1 MSRRL
6 TKVCAALKKTPSR
19 ADPMNMK
26 AEQFIEFANDFA
38 KASAQTSSDEIQQA
52 FEDNLNYLARPGSQV
67 VVIRKPWPIGH
78 WGKVI
83 AFREFNPCYFRVEV
97 EIEGKLVQIP
107 ASALARQV
115 GAPDCEKAELKYI
128 YLLMKI
134 NGLKIASR

>member
-1 MSRRL
+1 
-6 TKVCAALKKTPSR
+6 
-19 ADPMNMK
+19 MK

-38 KASAQTSSDEIQQA
+38 KASAHTSSIEIQQA
-52 FEDNLNYLARPGSQV
+52 YEDNLDCLARPGERV

-78 WGKVI
+78 WGTVI

-97 EIEGKLVQIP
+97 EIDGKRIQIP
-107 ASALARQV
+107 AHALARQV

-134 NGLKIASR
+134 NGLTIATSQRPLLQTGHFIR

>member
-1 MSRRL
+1 M
-6 TKVCAALKKTPSR
+6 CAALKKSPSR
-19 ADPMNMK
+19 ADPIDMK
-26 AEQFIEFANDFA
+26 AEQFIAFANDFA
-38 KASAQTSSDEIQQA
+38 KASTQTSSEEIQQA
-52 FEDNLNYLARPGSQV
+52 YEDNLDYLARPGQQV

-97 EIEGKLVQIP
+97 EIDGKIFQIP
-107 ASALARQV
+107 AQALARQV